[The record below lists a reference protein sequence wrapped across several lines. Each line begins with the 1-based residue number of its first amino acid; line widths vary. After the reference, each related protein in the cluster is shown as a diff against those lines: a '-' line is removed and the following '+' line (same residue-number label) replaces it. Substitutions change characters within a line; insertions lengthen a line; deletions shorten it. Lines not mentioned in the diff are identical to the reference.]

1 MLAGADS
8 VTVAL
13 KAREIEVAKETLKL
27 ARMVLEYVLDITN
40 LSSSSLGSNSL
51 DESPTPDPVELRLA
65 EMDLKVAE
73 LDLEEAIQE
82 STDIQS
88 PDASEVELLT
98 AKLLAAEAAHIE
110 AVNLLERAIIKAPY
124 EGFISEILV

>member
-8 VTVAL
+8 VTVEL
-13 KAREIEVAKETLKL
+13 KTRDVAVAKETLKL
-27 ARMVLEYVLDITN
+27 ARMDLEYVLDITN

-65 EMDLKVAE
+65 EMDFKVAE

-82 STDIQS
+82 STDLQS
-88 PDASEVELLT
+88 PDAADVELLP
-98 AKLLAAEAAHIE
+98 AKL
-110 AVNLLERAIIKAPY
+110 
-124 EGFISEILV
+124 